1 MGVFGW
7 VSYREWSQLDS
18 VESCE
23 TVGGEE
29 QESCNSRSNQQVV
42 LCFHQNVF
50 GDIDIHVRREYGVET
65 MSIWGFFNDTQ
76 I

>member
-7 VSYREWSQLDS
+7 LSYREWSQLDS

-23 TVGGEE
+23 TVGEEE
-29 QESCNSRSNQQVV
+29 QEACNNRSKQQVV

-50 GDIDIHVRREYGVET
+50 GDINIHVRREYGVET
-65 MSIWGFFNDTQ
+65 MYICFVF
-76 I
+76 